1 MRRSSVRRLVLL
13 AGGAAAVGAV
23 AALPGAATAAPAA
36 TAKVQVGNF
45 SQRDGAGMNA
55 FYPRQMV
62 VHQGD
67 RVTFTFAGFHTVVFP
82 KKGGAP
88 PPLVVPGAPNPATN
102 DPAGA
107 PYWWSGTT
115 PALGFNPKAV
125 IPTKDTRVT
134 GARTVSSGV
143 PQGNKGFTVSFPK
156 VGTFQI
162 RCAVHPNMKGSIKV
176 LPRRATGPSAAV
188 LAARTAKQKA
198 ADIKAGAAFAKKG
211 PAKAAKLGGVLIG
224 NGNAA
229 VQVFAFFP
237 KVTTVKAGSAV
248 TFTMGGRNEIHTA
261 TFGPPAFLTRL
272 SKTFQGSPV
281 FDSQATYPTDRPG
294 TPAAVTPTAHGNGF
308 VNSGIL
314 ADPGVP
320 GAPRSFTFTFPTP
333 GTYQYMCL
341 IHPEMKGTVNV
352 TP

>member
-1 MRRSSVRRLVLL
+1 MRRGSVKWLALL
-13 AGGAAAVGAV
+13 AGGAAAAGAV
-23 AALPGAATAAPAA
+23 AVLPSAAAAA

-45 SQRDGAGMNA
+45 SPRDGAGMNT

-62 VHQGD
+62 VRQGD

-82 KKGGAP
+82 KKGQALM
-88 PPLVVPGAPNPATN
+88 PLVVPGAPNPVTN

-107 PYWWSGTT
+107 PYWWGGAT

-125 IPTKDTRVT
+125 VPTKDTRVT
-134 GARTVSSGV
+134 GARTVSSGI
-143 PQGNKGFTVSFPK
+143 PQGKKGFTVSFPK

-176 LPRRATGPSAAV
+176 LPRQANAPSAAV
-188 LAARTAKQKA
+188 LAARAAKQKA
-198 ADIKAGAAFAKKG
+198 ADVKAGAAFAKQG

-229 VQVFAFFP
+229 VEVFAFFP
-237 KVTTVKAGSAV
+237 KATTVKAGSAV
-248 TFTMGGRNEIHTA
+248 TFTMGGRNEIHTV
-261 TFGPPAFLTRL
+261 TFGPSAFLTQL
-272 SKTFQGSPV
+272 SKSFQGSPV
-281 FDSQATYPTDRPG
+281 FDPQATYPTDRPG
-294 TPAAVTPTAHGNGF
+294 TPAAVTPAAHGNGF
-308 VNSGIL
+308 VNSGL
-314 ADPGVP
+314 LTDPGVP
-320 GAPRSFTFTFPTP
+320 PGPHSFTFTFTTP
-333 GTYQYMCL
+333 GAYQYMCL